1 MGMGVA
7 TWTLIAIVLGAI
19 VTFSVELRTSI
30 RALRCDLDTKIQ
42 RLDTKLDSV
51 RVDLET
57 KMERLDTKLGT
68 VRVDLETKMERLD
81 TKLGTVRVDLDTKLD
96 RRFDILSADVA
107 AIRAAQHR
115 TDGQLQVLVA
125 MAHSHLGSQAV
136 VDPAP
141 AA

>member
-1 MGMGVA
+1 MTMGVA
-7 TWTLIAIVLGAI
+7 TWTLIAVVLGAI

-30 RALRCDLDTKIQ
+30 RALRGDIDTTIDRLDTKID
-42 RLDTKLDSV
+42 RLDIKID
-51 RVDLET
+51 
-57 KMERLDTKLGT
+57 
-68 VRVDLETKMERLD
+68 
-81 TKLGTVRVDLDTKLD
+81 TVRVDLDTKIDRLDTKIDTVRVDLAAKLD

-125 MAHSHLGSQAV
+125 MAHSHPGSQAAV
-136 VDPAP
+136 GPAP

>member
-57 KMERLDTKLGT
+57 KMER
-68 VRVDLETKMERLD
+68 VD

-125 MAHSHLGSQAV
+125 MVYSHPGRQAAV
-136 VDPAP
+136 GPVPAT
-141 AA
+141 

>member
-7 TWTLIAIVLGAI
+7 TWALIAIVLGAI

-57 KMERLDTKLGT
+57 KMER
-68 VRVDLETKMERLD
+68 VD

>member
-42 RLDTKLDSV
+42 RLDTKLDS
-51 RVDLET
+51 
-57 KMERLDTKLGT
+57 

>member
-1 MGMGVA
+1 MTMGVA
-7 TWTLIAIVLGAI
+7 TWTLIAVVLGAI

-30 RALRCDLDTKIQ
+30 RALRGDIDTTIDRLDTKID
-42 RLDTKLDSV
+42 RLDIKID
-51 RVDLET
+51 
-57 KMERLDTKLGT
+57 T
-68 VRVDLETKMERLD
+68 VRVDLAA
-81 TKLGTVRVDLDTKLD
+81 KLD

-125 MAHSHLGSQAV
+125 MAHSHPGSQAAV
-136 VDPAP
+136 GPAP

>member
-57 KMERLDTKLGT
+57 KMER
-68 VRVDLETKMERLD
+68 VD

>member
-7 TWTLIAIVLGAI
+7 TWALIAIALGAI

-57 KMERLDTKLGT
+57 KMER
-68 VRVDLETKMERLD
+68 VD